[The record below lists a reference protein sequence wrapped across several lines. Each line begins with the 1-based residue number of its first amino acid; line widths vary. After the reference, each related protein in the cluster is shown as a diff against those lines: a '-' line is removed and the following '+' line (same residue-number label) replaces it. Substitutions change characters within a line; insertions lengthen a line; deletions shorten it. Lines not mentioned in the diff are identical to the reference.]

1 MEKLNR
7 FERFFHNKQVIK
19 GIFIFPLLS
28 SVIIGILLKS
38 FADLH
43 PYITYMTGLNRVLIY
58 VLLLIFINMLANFAA
73 LVLYYCLSN
82 RINDLSKKYRKKL

>member
-19 GIFIFPLLS
+19 GIFIFPLFS

-43 PYITYMTGLNRVLIY
+43 PHITYMTGLNRVLIY
-58 VLLLIFINMLANFAA
+58 VLLLIFINMLVNFAA